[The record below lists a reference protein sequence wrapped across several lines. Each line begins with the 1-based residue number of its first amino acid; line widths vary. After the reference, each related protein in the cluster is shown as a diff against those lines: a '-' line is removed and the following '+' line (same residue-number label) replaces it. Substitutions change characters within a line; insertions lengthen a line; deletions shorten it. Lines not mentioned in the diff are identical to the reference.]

1 MHCFEQHRTRNLKI
15 LCQGKVM
22 IFDASSLLS
31 FIALVKRLEVFQSQ
45 VLSSAVFHD
54 LASKKIPKK

>member
-1 MHCFEQHRTRNLKI
+1 
-15 LCQGKVM
+15 M

-31 FIALVKRLEVFQSQ
+31 LIALVKRLEVFQSQ